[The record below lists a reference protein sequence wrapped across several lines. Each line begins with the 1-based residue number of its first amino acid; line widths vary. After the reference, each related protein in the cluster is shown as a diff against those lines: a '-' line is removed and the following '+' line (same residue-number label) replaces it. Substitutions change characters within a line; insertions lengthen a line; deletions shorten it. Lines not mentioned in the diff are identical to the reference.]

1 MKQYQHRKICTIFIS
16 LVILV
21 SSLPVYSLNYDK
33 LTESDTNLIL
43 NENSFINHRNR
54 EKTNSYFYHSSH
66 FTRKEK
72 ELLDNYGYYRFPLKK
87 KLCISTFETSI
98 CSGSSRLKLSVSSP
112 TEGTKLFR
120 GNTISVSGVLRSAAP
135 NDFWDGE
142 TVEIYYNLTEAEFK
156 VDPDSYRSSNY
167 YVTSVVTNSQGEFT
181 ATISTSTLSADF
193 RSKVG
198 NITIFTWFNGD
209 PEKGRGSGS
218 PGSSYVFVYGG
229 LKTDVTYSVTNP
241 NQPYSFTTQ
250 ILFDNDTVVQTSGSQ
265 YNIKITWLTDNR
277 VDINGNFTFDATNS
291 HTYSNTSPS
300 TIQTVKYESYY
311 DSSQLS
317 LNFFVAVGD
326 SSFSNQLLH
335 SVKQAATSD
344 QVVVSSYYVTG
355 TGLTDAD
362 ILIPL
367 DSYVTVYANISD
379 SSGLVGAGYNVT
391 LEFYHG
397 TTRYNLTTIQTNSSG
412 AIQTKH
418 YVDHNNIG
426 DITINNAFYVRM
438 TVSASEFGGADVTP
452 DTLGSVLQSII
463 NSISISISNT
473 TVFYTPGKSI
483 AYTITVKDNFGR
495 NVPLAQFQ
503 VDFPGLS
510 TITSSTSSSG
520 TKALSSIIP
529 SYAVHTQTKTINVT
543 ALNTD
548 GGTYK
553 YIVNGTPQD
562 SDTFNIYFDLS
573 LTLKGPYDSNIVDGE
588 TISYF
593 NNTYYSFFQ
602 SGDIYNLTVVDE
614 WGRNPIGAPF
624 SLNFEGQIVSGVI
637 TLANNFIEL
646 DPDFDHATGVD
657 INVPT
662 TISLVASAGEAN
674 YQSSISHTVTIYGPD
689 LDAPVINGE
698 TLSPNPFTTA
708 SHEPFFN
715 VSFSISVS
723 DVGSGV
729 RSVIIYYQVIESNDT
744 SLLNPANWI
753 TLTLTDLGG
762 GIWFGYINATTDYA
776 LQYIHYYIEVKDY
789 AGYGLQENGTRQPTA
804 QYDEDFGLTSYLYN
818 ETHTNYYQLGDYEPP
833 IEVAVPS
840 TEDSLDP
847 KNPYLNI
854 TVYVND
860 SLIYTGVSQVLIF
873 INRTAV
879 GGTTEINWVNG
890 SQMTNIP
897 RTNAWFYQLLA
908 EYNYQYSWY
917 YIAYDNAEP
926 SPGTYMSQT
935 YTYDAIDDTPPI
947 IYNIDVV
954 PSSGLLWNS
963 TMNFTIRVD
972 DVQNEVENVTLFI
985 VLTDPNGVEVENE
998 AIALT
1003 AQTGTIIYDYTLNLS
1018 DFNYSLYGGYLLEYH
1033 FYVEDTVGNNMSTTT
1048 IQLAISNPAPPNR
1061 PPVGDPT
1068 SPGSET
1074 PIGGIVGGAVGGI
1087 VALIV
1092 ILFLWFN
1099 RHSLRSYA
1107 QQQTLR
1113 KRLRD
1118 YLRDI
1123 LDDINR
1129 LGSEGRYKEAILK
1142 TWQVIE
1148 GVGREFFDTPRFRHQ
1163 TPMEYAT
1170 VLSRRGKIDLAI
1182 LNTLSEY
1189 FEKARYGAEVITKTD
1204 FNATISA
1211 LMKIVNQ
1218 LEAGEMEIET

>member
-1 MKQYQHRKICTIFIS
+1 M
-16 LVILV
+16 
-21 SSLPVYSLNYDK
+21 SSLPVYSFNYEK
-33 LTESDTNLIL
+33 LVTKSDLDPTIENNLI
-43 NENSFINHRNR
+43 NYENKNR
-54 EKTNSYFYHSSH
+54 ELNVYSNFKHSSH
-66 FTRKEK
+66 FTKREK
-72 ELLDNYGYYRFPLKK
+72 KTPGNYEYYRSPLNIG
-87 KLCISTFETSI
+87 LYVSIPGTS
-98 CSGSSRLKLSVSSP
+98 SLSSDSSRLKLSISSP

-120 GNTISVSGVLRSAAP
+120 GNTITVSGVLRSAAP

-198 NITIFTWFNGD
+198 NITIFTWFDGNPD
-209 PEKGRGSGS
+209 KGRGSGS

-229 LKTDVTYSVTNP
+229 LKTDVSYSVTNP
-241 NQPYSFTTQ
+241 NQPYSFTTR
-250 ILFDNDTVVQTSGSQ
+250 ILFDNNTEVTTSGTQ
-265 YNIKITWLTDNR
+265 YHIQVTWLTDNR
-277 VDINGNFTFDATNS
+277 VDINGNFTFTTNS

-317 LNFFVAVGD
+317 LNFFVTTGD
-326 SSFSNQLLH
+326 TSFSNKLLH
-335 SVKQAATSD
+335 AVKQATTSE

-362 ILIPL
+362 IAIPL
-367 DSYVTVYANISD
+367 DSYITVYANVSD

-418 YVDHNNIG
+418 FVDHNNIA
-426 DITINNAFYVRM
+426 DITINNAFYITM
-438 TVSASEFGGADVTP
+438 TVSSSEFGGADVTP
-452 DTLGSVLQSII
+452 DSLGSVLESII

-473 TVFYTPGKSI
+473 TIFYTSGKSI
-483 AYTITVKDNFGR
+483 SYTVTVTDNFGR
-495 NVPLAQFQ
+495 VAPLAQFQ

-510 TITSSTSSSG
+510 VITSSTGSSG
-520 TKALSSIIP
+520 TKTLSSVIP
-529 SYAVHTQTKTINVT
+529 SYTIHTQTKTINVT
-543 ALNTD
+543 ALFTD
-548 GGTYK
+548 GGTYR
-553 YIVNGTPQD
+553 YFLNGTPQNN
-562 SDTFNIYFDLS
+562 DTFNIYFDLT
-573 LTLKGPYDSNIVDGE
+573 LTLQGPYDSNIVDGE
-588 TISYF
+588 STSYF

-602 SGDIYNLTVVDE
+602 TGNIYNLTVVDE
-614 WGRNPIGAPF
+614 WGRNPVGAPF
-624 SLNFEGQIVSGVI
+624 SLNFEGQTVSGVV
-637 TLANNFIEL
+637 TSGNNFIEL
-646 DPDFDHATGVD
+646 DPDFNPTTGVD

-662 TISLVASAGEAN
+662 TISLVAEAGEAN
-674 YQSSISHTVTIYGPD
+674 YQSSISHTVSIYGPD

-729 RSVIIYYQVIESNDT
+729 RSVIIYYQVIESNDS

-753 TLTLTDLGG
+753 TLNLTDLGG
-762 GIWFGYINATTDYA
+762 GIWFGYINTTIDFA
-776 LQYIHYYIEVKDY
+776 LQYVHYYIEVKDY

-804 QYDEDFGLTSYLYN
+804 QYDENFGLTGYLYN

-833 IEVAVPS
+833 VEVAVP
-840 TEDSLDP
+840 TTVDSPDP
-847 KNPYLNI
+847 KSPYLNI

-860 SLIYTGVSQVLIF
+860 SLIYTGVSQVLIY

-890 SQMTNIP
+890 VQMTNIP
-897 RTNAWFYQLLA
+897 GTNAWFYQLLA

-917 YIAYDNAEP
+917 YVAYDNAEP
-926 SPGTYMSQT
+926 SPRTFKSQT
-935 YTYDAIDDTPPI
+935 YTYEAIDDTPPI

-954 PSSGLLWNS
+954 PSTGLLWNS

-985 VLTDPNGVEVENE
+985 TLTDPNGVEVENE

-1003 AQTGTIIYDYTLNLS
+1003 AQAGTIIYSYTLDLS
-1018 DFNYSLYGGYLLEYH
+1018 VFNYSVYGGYLLEYH
-1033 FYVEDTVGNNMSTTT
+1033 FYVEDTIGNNISTTSV
-1048 IQLAISNPAPPNR
+1048 QLAISNPAPPNR
-1061 PPVGDPT
+1061 PPVGDPADP
-1068 SPGSET
+1068 SSET
-1074 PIGGIVGGAVGGI
+1074 PIGGIVGGAIGGI

-1118 YLRDI
+1118 YLREILEDI
-1123 LDDINR
+1123 KR
-1129 LGSEGRYKEAILK
+1129 LGSESRYKEAVLK

-1170 VLSRRGKIDLAI
+1170 VLSRRGKIDMAI

-1189 FEKARYGAEVITKTD
+1189 FEKARYGAEVITETD

-1211 LMKIVNQ
+1211 LMKIINQ